1 MFSIHATSTICIM
14 AVSTVAIAYYYYNKK
29 TE

>member
-14 AVSTVAIAYYYYNKK
+14 AVSTVAIAYYYISKK
-29 TE
+29 E